1 MNETQEIISK
11 IVPFSNLEKR
21 YIDRIVKNSLE
32 KKYSKGEAVF
42 TQGEECDGFY
52 IVKNG
57 QVKIY
62 KLSSGGRE
70 QVLGMFNQG
79 DFFGI
84 VPLFDGG
91 PYPANAETCV
101 DSTLIKIGKTSF
113 LEIVKENPAI
123 SLNILPKISNRAR
136 VFTSAVENL
145 SLKDVKGRL
154 LSFILDEAEKRGKKT
169 EKGMTID
176 LGMTHEEIAARLGT
190 VREVITRSLSKL
202 QKEGKLRIENGMI
215 FITGR
220 DRDISDIT

>member
-1 MNETQEIISK
+1 MNENLDIISK
-11 IVPFSNLEKR
+11 IAPFANLEKR
-21 YIDRIVKNSLE
+21 YIDRIVKGSLE
-32 KKYSKGEAVF
+32 KRYARGEAVF

-52 IVKNG
+52 IVKSG
-57 QVKIY
+57 EVKIY
-62 KLSSGGRE
+62 KLSSEGRE
-70 QVLGMFNQG
+70 QVLAMFKEG

-123 SLNILPKISNRAR
+123 SLNILPKISKRTRA
-136 VFTSAVENL
+136 FTSAVENL

-169 EKGMTID
+169 ERGIKID

-202 QKEGKLRIENGMI
+202 QKEGRLRIENGMI

-220 DRDISDIT
+220 DRAISDLT